1 MAVFL
6 FTNSILDIM
15 LGATW
20 WTMKKSYSGIYY
32 IIYGEDKNKDT
43 DDNNTMITKL
53 IETTEKQQIEIKKLS
68 DNIEVLNTYIEKSNQ
83 MKQIS

>member
-20 WTMKKSYSGIYY
+20 WTMKKSYNGIYY

-68 DNIEVLNTYIEKSNQ
+68 DNIKVLNTYIEKSNQ